1 MYKQIAS
8 NKRKSLALL
17 VGFLVLYAGLGYVL
31 SLWFGTAAL
40 VIALVI
46 AVFMLVI
53 NLYLADDLVALVT
66 GARRVERKEEAP
78 ELYRMVENLAIT
90 AGLPMPRVYVVPDPS
105 PNAFAAGRTPKQAI
119 VAVTT
124 GLLERLDEEE
134 LEGVLAHELS
144 HIRNYDVRLMT
155 WAAVLAGSIAMLAWI
170 FTRAL
175 WFGGGNRDRGGG
187 AGNVIVLV
195 VVVVA
200 LILAPIAA
208 VLIQLAIS
216 RRREYVAD
224 ASAAELTRYP
234 QGLASAL
241 RAISADAQ
249 PSRALGNPAIAHM
262 MIVAPLG
269 ARGHTSR
276 LFSTHP
282 PAEDRIARLQ
292 QMAGGVEH
300 RHEQLTEGRAVPRAD
315 EHREL
320 PPEEPMASTGL

>member
-1 MYKQIAS
+1 
-8 NKRKSLALL
+8 
-17 VGFLVLYAGLGYVL
+17 
-31 SLWFGTAAL
+31 
-40 VIALVI
+40 
-46 AVFMLVI
+46 
-53 NLYLADDLVALVT
+53 
-66 GARRVERKEEAP
+66 
-78 ELYRMVENLAIT
+78 
-90 AGLPMPRVYVVPDPS
+90 MPRVYVVPDDS
-105 PNAFAAGRTPKQAI
+105 PNAFAAGRNPKQAI

-134 LEGVLAHELS
+134 LEGVLAHEMS

-155 WAAVLAGSIAMLAWI
+155 WAAVLAGSIALLAQI

-175 WFGGGNRDRGGG
+175 WFGGGDRDRGGG
-187 AGNVIVLV
+187 ANIIVLV
-195 VVVVA
+195 VVLVS

-208 VLIQLAIS
+208 FLIQVAIS

-241 RAISADAQ
+241 EQISAAAK
-249 PSRALGNPAIAHM
+249 PSARLGNQAIAHM

-282 PAEDRIARLQ
+282 APEDRIARLA
-292 QMAGGVEH
+292 QMAGGADH
-300 RHEQLTEGRAVPRAD
+300 RHEELTAGRALPRP
-315 EHREL
+315 EEPHRL
-320 PPEEPMASTGL
+320 PPEEPMAESGL

>member
-17 VGFLVLYAGLGYVL
+17 VGFLVLYGALGYVL
-31 SLWFGTAAL
+31 SLWFGAAAL
-40 VIALVI
+40 VIAVVI
-46 AVFMLVI
+46 AIVMLVI
-53 NLYLADDLVALVT
+53 NLYMADDLVTLVT
-66 GARRVERKEEAP
+66 GANHIEQKEEAP
-78 ELYRMVENLAIT
+78 ELFRMVENLAIT
-90 AGLPMPRVYVVPDPS
+90 AGVPMPRVYVVPDDS
-105 PNAFAAGRTPKQAI
+105 PNAFAAGRNPKQAI

-134 LEGVLAHELS
+134 LEGVLAHEMS

-155 WAAVLAGSIAMLAWI
+155 WAAVLAGSIALLAQI

-175 WFGGGNRDRGGG
+175 WFGGGDRDRGGG
-187 AGNVIVLV
+187 ANIIVLV
-195 VVVVA
+195 VVLVS

-208 VLIQLAIS
+208 FLIQVAIS

-241 RAISADAQ
+241 EQISSAAK
-249 PSRALGNPAIAHM
+249 PSARLGNQAIAHM

-269 ARGHTSR
+269 ARGHASR

-282 PAEDRIARLQ
+282 APEDRIARLG
-292 QMAGGVEH
+292 QMAGGADH
-300 RHEQLTEGRAVPRAD
+300 RHEELTEGRALPRP
-315 EHREL
+315 EEPHQL
-320 PPEEPMASTGL
+320 PPEEPMAESGL